1 MQNSNIE
8 KTMAS
13 YELDKL
19 DEKILKLIIGDARKP
34 FLEVLRGYVMFP
46 ELQFINGCRN

>member
-19 DEKILKLIIGDARKP
+19 DEKILKLIIGDARKR
-34 FLEVLRGYVMFP
+34 FLRLRGYVMFP

>member
-19 DEKILKLIIGDARKP
+19 DEKILKLIAG
-34 FLEVLRGYVMFP
+34 M
-46 ELQFINGCRN
+46 